1 MYSASRLREGDTSD
15 LTLIKDRQLS
25 EVPPVFRSKQT
36 HHVAGG
42 ALAFVLLVGIVSTS
56 SAAAPGKTVV
66 KPMSELFGTGQSFTP
81 AVSETTIMH
90 SLFFTNFD
98 GGAPGWGVVD
108 FRASQPDAWHVV
120 SGTHAINGN
129 SWWCGQSGLAHG
141 DGYDNNW
148 VQILKT
154 AVPIT
159 LTGTTNNKLTFN
171 YKMQSEPGYD
181 IGWVMIHDASTF
193 SAWDTLAYYSDDYG
207 TSSHGSGNITILDSW
222 TVRPQPIRLQFVF
235 GSDLNVSAGDS
246 TGAFTGW
253 SIDDVK
259 ITGQGNV
266 VSFSDDMES
275 GTAKWTAG
283 SARPGAWWHLED
295 GPSTTPPQDCFFLFT
310 SVYVPFNGSN
320 YGLVGDFTDAM
331 LTSPPIDIGN
341 VFVNGNS
348 SLILQF
354 DDWTDLSCDHGMY
367 WSPWIQGSNDQQ
379 TWTPWHNAIF
389 PFVTCND
396 VPPQCTQ
403 HPDQTIIEPYNT
415 SRTGIQP
422 GTRYIRLGFRLRDEK
437 QLAAPDWTD
446 PVPLPILRLGQTTE
460 GLYLDNVGLYYQYTI
475 SGVETVDGV
484 PAASRAKLNRVFP
497 NPFNPSTNIEFSV
510 PANGPASIVMYDIQ
524 GRKVATV
531 LRETM
536 AAGVYRVRWNGKSD
550 DGRELSSG
558 VYFARLEAAGSRDTA
573 RLMMLK

>member
-1 MYSASRLREGDTSD
+1 LYSASRLREGDTSD

-25 EVPPVFRSKQT
+25 EVPPVFRSRQT
-36 HHVAGG
+36 HVAGG
-42 ALAFVLLVGIVSTS
+42 ALALALLLGIASTS
-56 SAAAPGKTVV
+56 SAVPPNKTVV
-66 KPMSELFGTGQSFTP
+66 KDMSEVFSSP
-81 AVSETTIMH
+81 AVSETTVTHQI
-90 SLFFTNFD
+90 FFTNFD
-98 GGAPGWGVVD
+98 AGAPGWGVVD

-148 VQILKT
+148 VQLLQT
-154 AVPIT
+154 AVPIN
-159 LTGTTNNKLTFN
+159 LTGTNNNKLTFN

-193 SAWDTLAYYSDDYG
+193 SAWDTLAYFSDNYG

-222 TVRPQPIRLQFVF
+222 TTRPQPVRLLFVF
-235 GSDLNVSAGDS
+235 GSDLNVSATDS
-246 TGAFTGW
+246 TGAYSGW
-253 SIDDVK
+253 SLDDVK

-283 SARPGAWWHLED
+283 SAHPGAWWHLED
-295 GPSTTPPQDCFFLFT
+295 GPTTTPPASSNCFFLYT

-320 YGLVGDFTDAM
+320 YGTVADFTDAM
-331 LTSPPIDIGN
+331 LTSPPIDISN

-348 SLILQF
+348 SMKLQF
-354 DDWTDLSCDHGMY
+354 DDWIDLSCDYGMY
-367 WSPWIQGSNDQQ
+367 WSPWITGSNDLQ
-379 TWTPWHNAIF
+379 TWTPWRNAIF
-389 PFVTCND
+389 PVVVCNAGS
-396 VPPQCTQ
+396 PHCSET
-403 HPDQTIIEPYNT
+403 PDEKIIEPYNT

-437 QLAAPDWTD
+437 QVVAPDWTL
-446 PVPLPILRLGQTTE
+446 PSPLPMLRLGQTTE
-460 GLYLDNVGLYYQYTI
+460 GLYLDDIGLYYTYTL

-484 PAASRAKLNRVFP
+484 PAASRAKLARIFP
-497 NPFNPSTNIEFSV
+497 NPFNPSATIEFSV
-510 PANGPASIVMYDIQ
+510 PANGPASIVMYDVQ

-550 DGRELSSG
+550 EGRELSSG
-558 VYFARLEAAGSRDTA
+558 VYFARLEAAGGRDTA